1 MKRMKK
7 IIVDIDVWNCQIR
20 ASKREIQTYMPNNDV
35 GKMIFWNYVNSER
48 LNKKTY
54 ARLKGREYR
63 KAERIVDKFG
73 AINIS
78 GQDGSIEVAEAIS
91 YQIKFS

>member
-54 ARLKGREYR
+54 ARLKGRGYR
-63 KAERIVDKFG
+63 KAERIVDKYDFLYKCG
-73 AINIS
+73 FIC
-78 GQDGSIEVAEAIS
+78 
-91 YQIKFS
+91 